1 MSNPEPPTSLSDYQ
15 FELPT
20 ALIAQAPANQRSAS
34 RLLLMRRD
42 NGMLGDCQ
50 FVDVVSLLRAG
61 DLLVVNDTRVVNARI
76 LGVKPTGGRVEL
88 LLERQLSEHLALAQ
102 VRTNKR
108 LRPGATM
115 RLHRRSDL
123 TPAVAGVATPI
134 IATVIERHD
143 DLFELELSLT
153 WDQAIAE
160 CGELPLPPYIDRAVI
175 RADEERYQTV
185 FAANPGAV
193 AAPTAGLHFDADI
206 LTRLQAAGVNHASL
220 TLHVGAGT
228 FQPIRGPIEAHRMHS
243 ERYQIDASL
252 CAQILATRAAGGR
265 VIAVGTTVVRALES
279 AALAASARASDVASE
294 GRLLQPLTGDTR
306 LFIQPGFQFRVV
318 DGLITNFHL
327 PATTLLMLVSA
338 FSSRE
343 HLLNAYAHAVR
354 EQYRFFSYGDAM
366 LLL

>member
-1 MSNPEPPTSLSDYQ
+1 MSKPEPATSLSDYQ

-42 NGMLGDCQ
+42 DGTLGDCQ
-50 FVDVVSLLRAG
+50 FVDIVSLLRAG
-61 DLLVVNDTRVVNARI
+61 DLLVVNDTRVVNARM

-102 VRTNKR
+102 VRTNKQ

-123 TPAVAGVATPI
+123 TPAAAGVATPI

-160 CGELPLPPYIDRAVI
+160 CGELPLPPYINRAVI
-175 RADEERYQTV
+175 GADEERYQTV

-193 AAPTAGLHFDADI
+193 AAPTAGLHFDAEI
-206 LTRLQAAGVNHASL
+206 LTRLQAAGINHASL

-252 CAQILATRAAGGR
+252 CAQILATRAAGGK

-279 AALAASARASDVASE
+279 AALAASNGASE
-294 GRLLQPLTGDTR
+294 GRLLQPVAGDTR